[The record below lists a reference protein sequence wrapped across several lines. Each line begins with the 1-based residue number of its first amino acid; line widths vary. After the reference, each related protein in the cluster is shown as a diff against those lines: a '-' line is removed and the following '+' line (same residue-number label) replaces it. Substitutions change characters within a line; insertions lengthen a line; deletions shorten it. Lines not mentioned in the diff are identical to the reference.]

1 MLRRRLFLHLHLY
14 GTLMEGGMKKMP
26 QKILIIDDDKKISTM
41 MKRGLTYEGYEVSVA
56 ENGKEGLLKVLEESP
71 DLVILDVMMPGMDG
85 LEVCRRLRN
94 DGNIP
99 ILMVT
104 ARDAISDRVKGLET
118 GADDYLIKPFAFE
131 ELVARIKAL
140 LRRTADEEKDV
151 LQFSDLRLDLK
162 TRMAIRGERE
172 IELST
177 TEFDL
182 LHLLMRNPKRV
193 LTKELIMEAVWG
205 IDYGGESNVLEVYIG
220 YLRRKLEQDGEP
232 RLIHTV
238 RGTGYVLKE

>member
-1 MLRRRLFLHLHLY
+1 
-14 GTLMEGGMKKMP
+14 MP

-41 MKRGLTYEGYEVSVA
+41 MKRGLTYEGYKVSVA
-56 ENGKEGLLKVLEESP
+56 ESGKEGLLKVLEESP

-182 LHLLMRNPKRV
+182 LHLLMRNSKRV

-220 YLRRKLEQDGEP
+220 YLRRKLEQEGEP

>member
-1 MLRRRLFLHLHLY
+1 
-14 GTLMEGGMKKMP
+14 MEGGMNKMP

-41 MKRGLTYEGYEVSVA
+41 MKRGLTYEGYKVSVA
-56 ENGKEGLLKVLEESP
+56 ESGKEGLLKVLEESP

-220 YLRRKLEQDGEP
+220 YLRRKLEQEGEP

>member
-1 MLRRRLFLHLHLY
+1 
-14 GTLMEGGMKKMP
+14 MP

-41 MKRGLTYEGYEVSVA
+41 MKRGLTYEGYKVSVA
-56 ENGKEGLLKVLEESP
+56 ESGKEGLLKVLEESP

-220 YLRRKLEQDGEP
+220 YLRRKLEQEGEP